1 MRHENQFGAQQS
13 NAFGT
18 LLHRT
23 EHARAFTDVGEHF
36 HRMTVE
42 GQRRLMTLFS
52 GDLEPLLA
60 AVAFFNRAL
69 QGRGVGIDMQSAALA
84 IQQQRGARCQQQ
96 HCRAR
101 ADQRRDTQRPGDDST
116 VGGGAT
122 PCGKNAGDPGRIQP
136 RHIGRPHFIHHQNVR
151 LRRLAWGFNA
161 AQLRQHPA
169 ADIAQVCRAFGEQ
182 GVLQGLLL
190 PGCRVNHRHPGRLR
204 TLPLLETGIDLIRQF
219 RVVEHFLVSNE
230 NLTNGL
236 GLAALDQPFN
246 AVAHLSQRRFQPL
259 ALDRG
264 GLATQWVINGLLNLY
279 MGRTNGNPRR
289 GGNGLNQAARARRDD
304 LHGVF
309 SNHRWVLD
317 RGRQGFNVFPQP
329 LFNGRQQGGQGI
341 GGNARLG
348 DQLQHLPTTGTQA
361 QQFAQAFHRHRTV
374 LAIDD
379 PHANLAVKALGQ
391 LGEDFRWPRMQ
402 TVGVGQRDAS
412 AGPISRQLATEHLQ
426 DCATAGGPS
435 QFMAATF
442 NQQGA

>member
-1 MRHENQFGAQQS
+1 MRQHATTDVAQVGG
-13 NAFGT
+13 AFGKQCI
-18 LLHRT
+18 
-23 EHARAFTDVGEHF
+23 V
-36 HRMTVE
+36 
-42 GQRRLMTLFS
+42 QR
-52 GDLEPLLA
+52 
-60 AVAFFNRAL
+60 
-69 QGRGVGIDMQSAALA
+69 
-84 IQQQRGARCQQQ
+84 
-96 HCRAR
+96 
-101 ADQRRDTQRPGDDST
+101 
-116 VGGGAT
+116 
-122 PCGKNAGDPGRIQP
+122 
-136 RHIGRPHFIHHQNVR
+136 
-151 LRRLAWGFNA
+151 
-161 AQLRQHPA
+161 
-169 ADIAQVCRAFGEQ
+169 
-182 GVLQGLLL
+182 LLL
-190 PGCRVNHRHPGRLR
+190 PGRCFDHRHPRR
-204 TLPLLETGIDLIRQF
+204 FSAFALLEAGVDFIGQF
-219 RVVEHFLVSNE
+219 RVVEHFLVGDE
-230 NLTNGL
+230 NLANGL